1 MTFFPDAKTF
11 VQIGSLSIAWYAV
24 FIITGAFIA
33 YKLGQHNFKK
43 IGYDP
48 EVLSD
53 YFFGVMI
60 TGILG
65 ARLWYVIFM
74 WDEIYAQ
81 NPLEIIMFRH
91 GGLAIQ
97 GGLIAGIAFSLW
109 YFKKHNIDY
118 MVAGDAIMPG
128 VLIAQAF
135 GRWGNFFNQEA
146 HGAATSLS
154 HLQSLHIPD
163 FIIEGMNIGGVYYEP
178 TFLYES
184 LWCLLGLIII
194 LIIRRLKL
202 TKVGQPTAL
211 YLMWYGLGRFFI
223 ETMRTDSLM
232 LGGFKVAQIISV
244 IMVIIGLLAIMI
256 TGRKGRY
263 EDLYDQDENET
274 VRF

>member
-43 IGYDP
+43 IGYDQ

-146 HGAATSLS
+146 YGSAVSLDF
-154 HLQSLHIPD
+154 LQSLHLPD
-163 FIIEGMNIGGVYYEP
+163 FIINGMHINGVYYQP

-184 LWCLLGLIII
+184 VANVIGFLLIFFV
-194 LIIRRLKL
+194 IRKIQ
-202 TKVGQPTAL
+202 TKQGEQFFS
-211 YLMWYGLGRFFI
+211 YFIWYGIIRFFI
-223 ETMRTDSLM
+223 EGLRTDSLYVM
-232 LGGFKVAQIISV
+232 GFRTAQLVSIAFV
-244 IMVIIGLLAIMI
+244 IVGVIGFIYCKKRGKPVIKEMKA
-256 TGRKGRY
+256 
-263 EDLYDQDENET
+263 
-274 VRF
+274 